1 MEINKHIYQDDN
13 TCAAFRKHS
22 PTSRRGFPKNRNK
35 ITLQCKIQN
44 GAYKKTLLCA
54 SLKSEAQ
61 S

>member
-1 MEINKHIYQDDN
+1 MQINKHIYQHDN

-22 PTSRRGFPKNRNK
+22 PTSRRGFPKNKNK
-35 ITLQCKIQN
+35 ITLQIQN
-44 GAYKKTLLCA
+44 GAYKNMLLCA